1 MDVKANPK
9 IEDIS
14 ETSSLEKTQI
24 SQLEH
29 GAYSEQK
36 RKYVSA
42 GLKPEDADFLLSLSP
57 KEQSAIYRKVDF
69 RVVPMLA

>member
-1 MDVKANPK
+1 MDVKANPTVG
-9 IEDIS
+9 DVS
-14 ETSSLEKTQI
+14 ETSSLEKAQI

-29 GAYSEQK
+29 GDLSEQK
-36 RKYVSA
+36 RKYLSA